1 MIFLLRKWVDLMNDI
16 MTVLKFSIK
25 DLIKRKS
32 FIVSTII
39 LVLTIIIGF
48 NIPNIIKMFNND
60 VDEKIIISDK
70 DNIYEGMLTELNS
83 IGYDVTITDDSIDEL
98 KEKIKNKE
106 ITSGIVIEKVNN
118 TINLTYVVENELFI
132 DSNIKLPDILSSMY
146 QAKEVDK
153 LNLTEDEINNIYPE
167 FNFEISSVDDISGN
181 IILAF
186 AISMILFIAIYFFAY
201 QVSGSI
207 TLEKTSK
214 IVETLVTSTS
224 PKNIILGKTI
234 GIGIIGIFQTILL
247 IITGIISAKLFIDPN
262 TLNSL
267 FDLSKINVTFI
278 ILIILEF
285 ILGYFIYAFIYALIG
300 STVSKPE
307 EVQSANTPVNIL
319 LVLSIYLLIFT
330 MQNPHGSI
338 NYLSSLIPF
347 SSPFS
352 MPFRYVSGFASTT
365 DIIISL
371 LILILTIVLIAYL
384 TIKIYSNAILNY
396 GTKFNLKNI
405 IKIYKQK

>member
-1 MIFLLRKWVDLMNDI
+1 MNDI
-16 MTVLKFSIK
+16 MTVIKFSIK

-83 IGYDVTITDDSIDEL
+83 IGYDVTITDDSVDEL
-98 KEKIKNKE
+98 KEKIKNDE

-118 TINLTYVVENELFI
+118 TINLTYVVENELFM
-132 DSNIKLPDILSSMY
+132 DSNMELSDILSSLY

-153 LNLTEDEINNIYPE
+153 LNLTEDEINNIYPN
-167 FNFEISSVDDISGN
+167 FNFEISSIDEISGN

-186 AISMILFIAIYFFAY
+186 VVSMLLFIAIYFFAY

-234 GIGIIGIFQTILL
+234 GIGIIGILQTILL

-278 ILIILEF
+278 ILIIVEF

-338 NYLSSLIPF
+338 NYLSSLIPI